1 MLINKSHPRA
11 PRRARQQRGIVLMLA
26 IVVLVAMS
34 LAAVA
39 LMRSVLTG
47 NKVAGNLAFQQAATR
62 SADIGIETAVAWL
75 EQNNAG
81 TRLFN
86 NINIGGGEAVGYFAS
101 RQDPGPTQNWDAY
114 WTSVLMQTARVN
126 TLPVDAAGN
135 TVSYVIQRLCN
146 GVGDPNTGAGCEASP
161 ATIQGVGN
169 GQGTGGGNV
178 SGLPTQLYYRI
189 TARVTG
195 PRNTVGFV
203 QAVVAL

>member
-1 MLINKSHPRA
+1 
-11 PRRARQQRGIVLMLA
+11 MLA

-47 NKVAGNLAFQQAATR
+47 NKVAGNLAFQQSATR
-62 SADIGIETAVAWL
+62 SADVGIETAIAWL

-81 TRLFN
+81 TRLFDD
-86 NINIGGGEAVGYFAS
+86 IDIGGGEPVGYFAS
-101 RQDPGPTQNWDAY
+101 RQDPGATQNWEAY
-114 WTSVLMQTARVN
+114 WTTTLATSGAVN
-126 TLPVDAAGN
+126 TLPADAAGN
-135 TVSYVIQRLCN
+135 TVSYVIQRICN
-146 GVGDPNTGAGCEASP
+146 TTGDPNTGAGCEAPPS
-161 ATIQGVGN
+161 TIQGQGN
-169 GQGTGGGNV
+169 SMGTGALNV
-178 SGLPTQLYYRI
+178 AGVPTQIYYRI